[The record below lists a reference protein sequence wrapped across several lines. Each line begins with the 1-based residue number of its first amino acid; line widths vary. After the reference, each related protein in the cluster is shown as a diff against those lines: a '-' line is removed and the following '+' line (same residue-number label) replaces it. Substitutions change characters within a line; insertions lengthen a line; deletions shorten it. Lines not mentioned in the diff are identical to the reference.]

1 MLEVF
6 IGGWSNCKSVIR
18 RNRSKPDVA
27 EEATPAVLDGG
38 EFRGFWIRW
47 TDNVVTVGREGEAAA
62 FLSYNI
68 SEPFPINF
76 IGVCTG
82 W

>member
-6 IGGWSNCKSVIR
+6 IGGWSNQKSVIR
-18 RNRSKPDVA
+18 RNRTKPDVA
-27 EEATPAVLDGG
+27 EQATPNVLTAG
-38 EFRGFWIRW
+38 EFRGFWVRW
-47 TDNVVTVGREGEAAA
+47 TDNVLCVGNEGEAAA

-68 SEPFPINF
+68 TEIFPIRF
-76 IGVCTG
+76 VGVCTG

>member
-6 IGGWSNCKSVIR
+6 IGGWKNTKSVIR
-18 RNRSKPDVA
+18 KNRTKPDVV
-27 EEATPAVLDGG
+27 EVETPEILNAD
-38 EFRGFWIRW
+38 ESRGFWIRW
-47 TDNVVTVGREGEAAA
+47 TDTYINVGKEGEAAP
-62 FLSYNI
+62 FLEYEI
-68 SEPFPINF
+68 TEQFKINF